1 MGERMGK
8 SRNIGI
14 QEMAVGNI
22 LQRIN
27 AVWAQS
33 NYVTLAVG
41 YSKIAKEDTDW
52 LSARHSKHIVT

>member
-1 MGERMGK
+1 MPNFHTLFKTFDMGERMGK

-27 AVWAQS
+27 AV
-33 NYVTLAVG
+33 
-41 YSKIAKEDTDW
+41 
-52 LSARHSKHIVT
+52 